1 MATDDLYPEA
11 SFRRKL
17 YRWASTHDSLDKA
30 SCEDLMLFI
39 RAYPAGRS
47 LELSGLPRQEL
58 LRIAA
63 RLDDGY
69 EGD

>member
-1 MATDDLYPEA
+1 MDDLYPQA

-17 YRWASTHDSLDKA
+17 YRWAGAHDSLDRA

-47 LELSGLPRQEL
+47 MELSGLPRQEL

-63 RLDDGY
+63 RLDGEYDG
-69 EGD
+69 D